1 MEFEYSTKVKELQA
15 KLVDFMQQRVL
26 PAEAILEQQLAS
38 QPHHWGAPPVMADLK
53 AAAKRQGLWNLFL
66 PSENADSPT
75 ALTNLEYA
83 PLAEISGWSPT
94 VAPEALNCNPP
105 DTGNMELLVRFG
117 TEAQKHQWLEPLLS
131 GDIRSCFAMTEPDV
145 ASSDAN
151 NVRLQIVED
160 DNEWVLSGRKWWT
173 TAALREDNRIALV
186 MGVTDP
192 DAAIGARHSIVL
204 VPMDTPGVNIVRST
218 SVLGFSDRHEGG
230 HGEILFDRV
239 RVPKENLLGPRGHG
253 FAVAQARLGPGRIH
267 HCMRLIGMAE
277 RAIALMTE
285 RARTRVAFGRP
296 LAEEGVVQA
305 TVADARITL
314 DAARLTV
321 LRAAWRMDV
330 EGAKAAR
337 HDIAAAKVL
346 VPATVKKIVDDAI
359 QIFGGAGLSQDTPL
373 AVLYAQARFL
383 QIADGPDQVHR
394 RSLARAE
401 FITVPLLREVCG

>member
-1 MEFEYSTKVKELQA
+1 MDFEYSPKVRDLQSR
-15 KLVDFMQQRVL
+15 LTVFMQERVL
-26 PAEAILEQQLAS
+26 PAEAVVVEQMAS
-38 QPHHWGAPPVMADLK
+38 KPDWWGAPPIMADLK

-66 PSENADSPT
+66 PAREGAG
-75 ALTNLEYA
+75 LTNLEYA
-83 PLAEISGWSPT
+83 PLAELTGWSPT
-94 VAPEALNCNPP
+94 IAPEAVNCNPP
-105 DTGNMELLVRFG
+105 DTGNMELLHLFG
-117 TEAQKHQWLEPLLS
+117 TPEQKQEWLVPLLD
-131 GDIRSCFAMTEPDV
+131 GEIRSCFSMTEPDV

-151 NVRLQIVED
+151 NIRLEIADEGD
-160 DNEWVLSGRKWWT
+160 EWVLTGRKWWS
-173 TAALREDNRIALV
+173 TAALRDDNRVAMV

-192 DAAIGARHSIVL
+192 DAPVGSRHSIVL
-204 VPMDTPGVNIVRST
+204 VPMDTPGVEIVRST
-218 SVLGFSDRHEGG
+218 TVLGFDDRHEGG
-230 HGEILFDRV
+230 HGEIVYNAV
-239 RVPKENLLGPRGHG
+239 RVPKANLLGPRGKG

-285 RARTRVAFGRP
+285 RARTRVAFGKP
-296 LAEEGVVQA
+296 LADEGVVQA
-305 TVADARITL
+305 TVADARIAV

-346 VPATVKKIVDDAI
+346 VPLTVKKIVDDAI

-373 AVLYAQARFL
+373 AMLYSQARFL

-401 FITVPLLREVCG
+401 FAATPVLTEVRG

>member
-1 MEFEYSTKVKELQA
+1 MDFEYSPKVRDLQSRLTA
-15 KLVDFMQQRVL
+15 FMQDRVL
-26 PAEAILEQQLAS
+26 PAEAIAAEQLAAK
-38 QPHHWGAPPVMADLK
+38 PDWWGAPPIMADLK

-66 PSENADSPT
+66 PAREGAG
-75 ALTNLEYA
+75 LTNLEYA
-83 PLAEISGWSPT
+83 PLAELTGWSPAI
-94 VAPEALNCNPP
+94 APEAVNCNPP
-105 DTGNMELLVRFG
+105 DTGNMELLHLYG
-117 TEAQKHQWLEPLLS
+117 TPEQKQEWLVPLLD
-131 GDIRSCFAMTEPDV
+131 GEIRSCFSMTEPDV

-151 NVRLQIVED
+151 NIRLEIADESD
-160 DNEWVLSGRKWWT
+160 EWVLTGRKWWS
-173 TAALREDNRIALV
+173 TAALRDDNRVAMV

-192 DAAIGARHSIVL
+192 DAPVGSRHSIVL
-204 VPMDTPGVNIVRST
+204 VPMDTPGVEIVRST
-218 SVLGFSDRHEGG
+218 SVLGFDDRHEGG
-230 HGEILFDRV
+230 HGEIVYNGV
-239 RVPKENLLGPRGHG
+239 RVPKANLLGPRGKG

-285 RARTRVAFGRP
+285 RARTRVAFGKP
-296 LAEEGVVQA
+296 LADEGVVQA
-305 TVADARITL
+305 TVADARIAV

-346 VPATVKKIVDDAI
+346 VPLTVKKIVDDAI

-373 AVLYAQARFL
+373 AMLYSQARFL

-401 FITVPLLREVCG
+401 FAATPVLSEVRG